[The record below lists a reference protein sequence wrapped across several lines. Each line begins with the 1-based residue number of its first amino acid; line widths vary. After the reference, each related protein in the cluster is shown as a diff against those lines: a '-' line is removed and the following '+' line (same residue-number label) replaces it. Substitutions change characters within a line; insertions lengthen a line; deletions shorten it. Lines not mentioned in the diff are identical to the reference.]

1 MGKSQKAPQ
10 QEVCLRVKA
19 SSPSLGM
26 KRQCP
31 QWASGGATSLQ
42 TRVQL
47 CVGKQM
53 RRNEKVK
60 SQSPC
65 QSDTAATLNSGSVL
79 SQGFTYQ

>member
-10 QEVCLRVKA
+10 QEICLRVKA

-42 TRVQL
+42 SPAL
-47 CVGKQM
+47 CGKAD
-53 RRNEKVK
+53 EKE
-60 SQSPC
+60 
-65 QSDTAATLNSGSVL
+65 
-79 SQGFTYQ
+79 